1 VTDRRLTPSN
11 GRVAHVSLQGHVLAK
26 RYTEGDQARVTQ
38 PVADLLAEPDG
49 RRDRQVIL
57 GDHLLVLEIRDDFA
71 FVQSAKDGYCGY
83 VAASALGPARPQ
95 THWVSA
101 PATHLYAAADL
112 KSADQARLTLGSH
125 LCLTAAEHGAFLETI
140 DGLFVPHTHVRPLG
154 DWATDA
160 VAIAESL
167 IGTPYL
173 WGGNSRDGIDC
184 SGLVQAS
191 FMACGTACPADSDLQ
206 EAALGFPLAPG
217 AAYRRGDLFCWN
229 GHVALAVG
237 GGRLIHANAHHM
249 AVAYEG
255 IAEAIDRIESHGG
268 GGLQAVKRL

>member
-11 GRVAHVSLQGHVLAK
+11 GRIAHVSLEGHVLAK

-38 PVADLLAEPDG
+38 PVADLLAAPDG
-49 RRDRQVIL
+49 RRDRQVL
-57 GDHLLVLEIRDDFA
+57 MGDNLLVLEIRDDFA
-71 FVQSAKDGYCGY
+71 FVQAAKDGYCGY
-83 VAASALGPARPQ
+83 LAASALGPARPQ

-101 PATHLYAAADL
+101 PATHLYASPDL
-112 KSADQARLTLGSH
+112 KSREQARLSLGSH
-125 LCLTAAEHGAFLETI
+125 LCLTATEHGAFLESI
-140 DGLFVPHTHVRPLG
+140 DGLFVPHAHVRPLG

-160 VAIAESL
+160 VSIAESL
-167 IGTPYL
+167 LGTPYL

-191 FMACGTACPADSDLQ
+191 LLACGTPCPADSDMQ
-206 EAALGFPLAPG
+206 EAALGTRLPEG
-217 AAYRRGDLFCWN
+217 AAYRRGDLFCWK

-237 GGRLIHANAHHM
+237 GGRLIHANAHYM

-255 IAEAIDRIESHGG
+255 ITATISRIEAQGG
-268 GGLQAVKRL
+268 GPLRAVMRL